1 MHNQLVGRNRSAKF
15 IAPLVV
21 TMVIFAANTSVAATA
36 PSVGKVCSKV
46 GAKSVVNGKKL
57 ICTRVGKKL
66 VWALNTVK
74 VLPPSVPAPTMTPT
88 PTPATSATSVP
99 VPTPTSSEIPTS
111 SPEPSVTP
119 TPTNSL
125 VEVPGPIPSSSPSD
139 LISVT
144 PAPVESATAVPTPTD
159 APTITNT
166 PSPTPV
172 PTSTNLITPV
182 AAPSLPALPLAT
194 QFSFEKVYDDGYPV
208 HWNTCNRI
216 TWTLFQS
223 STTKD
228 YLTPTKK
235 ALQIL
240 ANFTGFT
247 FEYIPNQG
255 LPHPTYDQIKNNS
268 ESKPI
273 ANMQIIYAPGTELP
287 YLDATHFGW
296 TRTYWS
302 YTPQSGKQVKGLFKV
317 AYIMMHDEPS
327 FNWFNMVNDMGFNG
341 ITLDLMHE
349 LGHAVGLQHV
359 TDTSQLM
366 FPNRSTNYPST
377 FNLGDAYGLY
387 KVGAG
392 IPCGS

>member
-1 MHNQLVGRNRSAKF
+1 MPNQLVGGIRGSKF
-15 IAPLVV
+15 FALLMATMLV
-21 TMVIFAANTSVAATA
+21 FAANTSVAATA

-46 GAKSVVNGKKL
+46 GVKSVVNGKKL
-57 ICTRVGKKL
+57 ICAKVGKKL
-66 VWALNTVK
+66 LWVVNIVK
-74 VLPPSVPAPTMTPT
+74 VLPPAIPAPKITPT
-88 PTPATSATSVP
+88 PTPASSAASLP

-182 AAPSLPALPLAT
+182 AAPSLPALPLAS
-194 QFSFEKVYDDGYPV
+194 QFSFEKIYDDGYPV

-247 FEYIPNQG
+247 FEYLPSQG
-255 LPHPTYDQIKNNS
+255 LVHPSYDQIKNNS
-268 ESKPI
+268 ETKPL
-273 ANMQIIYAPGTELP
+273 ANLQIIFAPGQELP

-302 YTPQSGKQVKGLFKV
+302 YTPQGSKQVKGLYKV
-317 AYIMMHDEPS
+317 AYVMMHDEPA

-359 TDTSQLM
+359 ADSSQLM
-366 FPNRSTNYPST
+366 FPNRSTNYPAT
-377 FNLGDAYGLY
+377 FNLGDAYGLF